1 MPKLTAQARAKFL
14 TQIKG
19 TDQYEV
25 EREWMQEF
33 HDAMEKVIDDSDD
46 FGEKEK
52 DIQKMQ
58 DELLDVM
65 FRSKEHDPKTRIKY
79 NAEEVEEKLN
89 SFDKVVADFR
99 KKYGDKDFP
108 EFFKK
113 YDEQGVGYDLGDKEE
128 SKEQISEK
136 PEKTDKKEPVI
147 ASETKP
153 AVSKQ
158 ANEWIRE
165 IQNKVGETQYITP
178 EEFARIIACRQLADT
193 ERGHK
198 SRLVNTTLTEEQ
210 IDKRA
215 AELLSSKAFDDYINK
230 RLPKISLNHVTDG
243 HGGRLE
249 DDMTEFIRAR
259 EDCQDLDPK
268 LFGRY
273 QFKTPYKTYDDY
285 INDKKRVP
293 GGMNLEYLDN
303 SFEYEDDKTRAAK
316 LMAAATIK
324 NMKPNSKFNPEI
336 LNEKAREL
344 IKSPIFKL
352 ATKNKNALDSALKG
366 DFNAYADEVGRVQEM
381 FSKTKSAATYGRMNI
396 ASHIDTMKG
405 VKTSDKRDPNKAF
418 IGDAKDVETENKY
431 LSKRSQKYQR
441 MVRNAEKLIDNP
453 NASAK
458 DTMKAV
464 NAILEYQNGKEGGSL
479 FKARNQRFDQSMQLL
494 ADITIGTPAQK
505 YLEDQIKKV
514 NTARGKQPGDAGYY
528 SIDTLR
534 DNAFKSVKTGNELE
548 NKVNEVGDIG
558 LGGPMN

>member
-1 MPKLTAQARAKFL
+1 MPKLTAEARAKYL
-14 TQIKG
+14 LQIKE
-19 TDQYEV
+19 TDQYEA
-25 EREWMQEF
+25 ERKWMKEF
-33 HDAMEKVIDDSDD
+33 DSAMEDAVDEAGDADDKDKEKAIDAM
-46 FGEKEK
+46 KEGLYYVVYRT
-52 DIQKMQ
+52 QK
-58 DELLDVM
+58 
-65 FRSKEHDPKTRIKY
+65 FDPKTLIKY
-79 NAEEVEEKLN
+79 NEEDVAEKIKE
-89 SFDKVVADFR
+89 FDKAVENYR

-128 SKEQISEK
+128 SKEQTSEKLDNAINKLGEMQNVPFELDKDGNTQPTKEFIDPVQKEAGALGTKNEGK
-136 PEKTDKKEPVI
+136 PEKESVI

-153 AVSKQ
+153 AVSKK

-178 EEFARIIACRQLADT
+178 EEFARIIACRQLSDSV
-193 ERGHK
+193 RGSK

-210 IDKRA
+210 IDQRA

-249 DDMTEFIRAR
+249 DDMTEFVRAR

-293 GGMNLEYLDN
+293 GGMNLELLDN
-303 SFEYEDDKTRAAK
+303 SFEHEDDKTRVAK
-316 LMAAATIK
+316 LLAAATIK
-324 NMKPNSKFNPEI
+324 DMKPNSKFNPEI

-352 ATKNKNALDSALKG
+352 ATKNKNALESALKG
-366 DFNAYADEVGRVQEM
+366 DFTAYADEVGRVQEM
-381 FSKTKSAATYGRMNI
+381 FSKTKTAATYGRMNI

-405 VKTSDKRDPNKAF
+405 VKTSDKRDPDKAF

-441 MVRNAEKLIDNP
+441 MVKNAEKLIDNP

-464 NAILEYQNGKEGGSL
+464 NAILEYQNGKEG
-479 FKARNQRFDQSMQLL
+479 
-494 ADITIGTPAQK
+494 
-505 YLEDQIKKV
+505 
-514 NTARGKQPGDAGYY
+514 
-528 SIDTLR
+528 
-534 DNAFKSVKTGNELE
+534 
-548 NKVNEVGDIG
+548 
-558 LGGPMN
+558 